1 MIGGFT
7 GFESISNV
15 NIFRLNQLALI
26 ELNRSFD
33 FALRFYIFFYST
45 IELQM
50 HNIVL
55 LFARYNSYCFTSFK
69 HYCSSWHSIDLKKK
83 NRNCNTCFANWVTL
97 SGIFAWYEFQ
107 SNQSKSISFS
117 RNLKKSKQ
125 KKNDRK

>member
-1 MIGGFT
+1 MYRKVKKKIKIKITTNCKCRFIGGFT
-7 GFESISNV
+7 GFETISNV

-50 HNIVL
+50 HNILL

-69 HYCSSWHSIDLKKK
+69 QYCSS
-83 NRNCNTCFANWVTL
+83 
-97 SGIFAWYEFQ
+97 
-107 SNQSKSISFS
+107 
-117 RNLKKSKQ
+117 
-125 KKNDRK
+125 